1 MGPDRESKQLV
12 LSKRFERHRL
22 AAQTIYILLY
32 IHKTFEKTLHTQT
45 CGVSPE
51 AKLSDVSECC
61 NASLLSGLSCE
72 HAMGFSTLYLVVLTS
87 TAYSK
92 T

>member
-1 MGPDRESKQLV
+1 MGPDREIKQLV

-22 AAQTIYILLY
+22 AAQTIYIYIY
-32 IHKTFEKTLHTQT
+32 IHKTFEKTLHRQT

-61 NASLLSGLSCE
+61 NASAAFRSLLRACDGVFNTLSG
-72 HAMGFSTLYLVVLTS
+72 GVD
-87 TAYSK
+87 
-92 T
+92 